1 MTRLI
6 PITLLALTFACTATN
21 QETSSKDSTTVDSI
35 VIVGSDSISVNEVEK
50 PSDDNEGD
58 QDTSRLA
65 AVYDEHLAL
74 ATNDESK
81 YYIVSIRVSQ
91 YEGGTDVTWYFDKEL
106 SPRYFKETWSMEGNE
121 GSTEI
126 TIENGAATCFSK
138 SDNQSDENWCAKT
151 GGVNSSSY
159 EGRDERTLLPSNYST
174 LATKEFED
182 NLSTLKNILKD
193 GTITSESPD
202 SYIVRIEQIVDVGQE
217 VTEYT
222 EVDIPKAVYD
232 ELMP

>member
-1 MTRLI
+1 M
-6 PITLLALTFACTATN
+6 AM
-21 QETSSKDSTTVDSI
+21 VDSN
-35 VIVGSDSISVNEVEK
+35 SISGNEVEK
-50 PSDDNEGD
+50 PSDDNEGN
-58 QDTSRLA
+58 QDTSRLSV
-65 AVYDEHLAL
+65 VYDEQLAL

-91 YEGGTDVTWYFDKEL
+91 YEGGADVTWYFDKEL

-126 TIENGAATCFSK
+126 MIDSGEATCFSK

-151 GGVNSSSY
+151 GGINSSSY
-159 EGRDERTLLPSNYST
+159 EGRDERTLLPTNYGT

-182 NLSTLKNILKD
+182 NLSTLRNILKD
-193 GTITSESPD
+193 GTIMSKSPD
-202 SYIVRIEQIVDVGQE
+202 SYIVRIEQTVDVGQE